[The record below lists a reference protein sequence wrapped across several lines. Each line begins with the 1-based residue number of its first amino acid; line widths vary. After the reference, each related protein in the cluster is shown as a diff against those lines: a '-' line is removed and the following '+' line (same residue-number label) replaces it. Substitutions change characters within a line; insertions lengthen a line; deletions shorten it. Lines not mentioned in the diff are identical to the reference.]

1 MIKKLSLL
9 SLLSIVFLTPFTA
22 FWDWQDVINSLEKKV
37 EQAKVKELNE
47 SFKLEKFDTKEKF
60 ETFLVDK
67 LYDKILD
74 SCSKKFYP
82 RPYPI
87 LYGSVRWWETLL
99 QNSISKD
106 APEDTIMHNTNSA
119 VWWSEK
125 VSYGKT
131 NLQKQWVDEPE
142 ILKLSKDFIAY
153 YDKQQWKIYIIKSPN
168 DNWKLDINTV
178 HILDT
183 ITVPSIIRKYN
194 VQMFFV
200 NNQLIVLGSRYSNN
214 FQGDITDV
222 VFYNIDDNWK
232 AKFTRIYDIK
242 WNFKHARITNWKVY
256 IITDYSFSHIVNSIC
271 RNYIYDKTFSE
282 KVEKLREAFKN
293 KYKDKLY
300 SKDVNNE
307 LQNKIDDMFEEQ
319 KKLLNKQQILNII
332 KDRFIQKSIDVK
344 IDKNKKFKFHWKIY
358 PIDIDAINPSLN
370 NIIFL
375 PTNFDKLDIY
385 SLRFN
390 LVNIIDLDK
399 KIRWTQYVIFW
410 NMSNGQIHMTQKSLY
425 LVNNYYVDYP
435 WHCPVWMY
443 CILPYYHRWNF
454 TLIHKLS
461 LNWLN
466 LDYVNSSVVSWQP
479 INQYSMDE
487 DLNWNFRIF
496 TQSSY
501 PTRKTEI
508 FAFDKNFN
516 LLGMINNIAPWEQF
530 KSSRFIGD
538 KAYLVTFK
546 ATDPLF
552 VIDLKDLKNPRIIW
566 ELKIPWY
573 SLYLHPYKKVWD
585 KQYLIWIWQQAEQV
599 HWNWSLPKNIKIDLY
614 EINYSQKD
622 KEWNI
627 KVVQKYKYIL
637 WNEEKAQ
644 NGWSYTPVFDN
655 PRTFVSYKTK
665 NDTMNIILPVYLT
678 EDKKQ
683 ENCYTKYIWKNW
695 KRIEDWQTCYTKIV
709 KQPYFIWIKW
719 LNIDENKWI
728 QEIISKNY
736 INLYNIDKYNS
747 NYKYKNEDHRVSY
760 YKLWN
765 IIIPFEVNTKF
776 LDIFKWEKNKTIY
789 FDDSVFIS
797 KLPKKPE
804 ISKKPEPSKKCY
816 YKKPPKWAIT
826 CQMYCWKRWVLDDSL
841 KECKQIQ
848 INAACSCPWFD
859 TKKECKKECVK

>member
-232 AKFTRIYDIK
+232 AKFDRIYDIK
-242 WNFKHARITNWKVY
+242 WNFKHARIINWKVY
-256 IITDYSFSHIVNSIC
+256 IITDYSFSNIVNSIC
-271 RNYIYDKTFSE
+271 KRYIYDKTFVSKINTTKE
-282 KVEKLREAFKN
+282 NIVKEYSKQKYDYNTINQKLKQDI
-293 KYKDKLY
+293 DKL
-300 SKDVNNE
+300 V
-307 LQNKIDDMFEEQ
+307 EEHKNSLDKQ
-319 KKLLNKQQILNII
+319 KILNII
-332 KDRFIQKSIDVK
+332 KDKFIQSSIDIK
-344 IDKNKKFKFHWKIY
+344 IDKTKKFNFNWKIY
-358 PIDIDAINPSLN
+358 PIDIDLISPSLD

-375 PTNFDKLDIY
+375 PTNFDKLNIY
-385 SLRFN
+385 DLKFN
-390 LVNIIDLDK
+390 LVNIIDLNK
-399 KIRWTQYVIFW
+399 QVKSNQYVIFW

-425 LVNNYYVDYP
+425 LVNNYYVDYN
-435 WHCPVWMY
+435 WRCPVGRY
-443 CILPYYHRWNF
+443 CILPYYYRWNF

-461 LNWLN
+461 LDWAN
-466 LDYVNSSVVSWQP
+466 LDYVNSVVISWQP

-487 DLNWNFRIF
+487 DLSWNFRIF

-501 PTRKTEI
+501 PTRKTEL
-508 FAFDKNFN
+508 FTFDKSLN
-516 LLGMINNIAPWEQF
+516 LLGMLDNIATWEQF
-530 KSSRFIGD
+530 KSSRFIED

-552 VIDLKDLKNPRIIW
+552 VIDLKDLKNPKIVW

-573 SLYLHPYKKVWD
+573 SLYLHPYKKVWS
-585 KQYLIWIWQQAEQV
+585 KQYLIWIWQQAEEV
-599 HWNWSLPKNIKIDLY
+599 YWNRSLPKNIKIDLY
-614 EINYSQKD
+614 EVDYASQSWDYIKVSQKYR
-622 KEWNI
+622 
-627 KVVQKYKYIL
+627 KVF
-637 WNEEKAQ
+637 WNEEQ
-644 NGWSYTPVFDN
+644 VWNGWSYTPVFDN
-655 PRTFVSYKTK
+655 PRSFVSYKTE
-665 NDTMNIILPVYLT
+665 NNTMDIVLPVYLA
-678 EDKKQ
+678 EDAKQ
-683 ENCYTKYIWKNW
+683 ENCYINYIWQDW
-695 KRIEDWQTCYTKIV
+695 KKIENSKRCNTNSI

-728 QEIISKNY
+728 TEIISKNY
-736 INLYNIDKYNS
+736 IDLYKKANVSTNKNSYYN
-747 NYKYKNEDHRVSY
+747 NYTYKNEDHRASY
-760 YKLWN
+760 YKLWED
-765 IIIPFEVNTKF
+765 IIPFEVNNNF
-776 LDIFKWEKNKTIY
+776 LNIFKQDKDKTIS
-789 FDDSVFIS
+789 FNEKFKVKNSVNNQ
-797 KLPKKPE
+797 
-804 ISKKPEPSKKCY
+804 CY
-816 YKKPPKWAIT
+816 YKKPSRWTTT
-826 CQMYCWKRWVLDDSL
+826 CQMYCGGRWVLWDDWKSC
-841 KECKQIQ
+841 EQI
-848 INAACSCPWFD
+848 IVNAACSCPWFD
-859 TKKECKKECVK
+859 IKSQCEKECVK